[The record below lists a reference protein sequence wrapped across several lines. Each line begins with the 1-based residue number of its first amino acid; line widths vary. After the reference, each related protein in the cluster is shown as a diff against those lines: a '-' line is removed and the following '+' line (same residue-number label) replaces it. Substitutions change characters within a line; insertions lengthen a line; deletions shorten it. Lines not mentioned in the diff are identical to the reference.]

1 MNLKYITCSDP
12 RESLQINDLIELTKI
27 SPKVEIGMQ
36 SHPSAMMSGL
46 DRNIWFNQFLD
57 WAGKQKTPVNIAM
70 HVNYQWCD
78 KMCTGIIPNEIAK
91 WMQLRNV
98 HTDAPVIK
106 RWQLNIG
113 DGTNNFDAEKIA
125 RLIEMFPENDFLFP
139 FNPYVQSKISA
150 LYKTNAKFSL
160 MYDSSYGYGICPDRW
175 NPPVYNDRN
184 MGYAGGLSPENV
196 AQNLEK
202 ISQVVPKDYTTWID
216 AEGKLMKPNSRTWD
230 MKNVTNYVKNALAWE
245 ANQKTK

>member
-12 RESLQINDLIELTKI
+12 RESLQISDLIELTKI

-78 KMCTGIIPNEIAK
+78 KMCTGIIPTEIAK
-91 WMQLRNV
+91 WMHLRNL

-150 LYKTNAKFSL
+150 LYKINAKFSL

-184 MGYAGGLSPENV
+184 MGYVGGLSPENV

-202 ISQVVPKDYTTWID
+202 ISLVVPKDYTTWID